1 MPAMT
6 CPSCEGVTDTSSRS
20 CESCG
25 EPLPVSPG
33 WVIADRYEIQAR
45 LGEGGMGAVFRARDR
60 ALRVTVAFKVL
71 RLKADPTAVR
81 RFHHEVALARK
92 VRHENVCAVYEYGED
107 RGILY
112 CTMELV
118 GGKNLRQVLREQAP
132 LPVDLAY
139 RVALKAAA
147 GLRAIHEAG
156 VLHRDLKA
164 SNIMIDAKEG
174 VRLVDFGIAKAIP
187 TPEQEESTE
196 TPITGRDA
204 VVGTP
209 AYMSPEQVMGWP
221 LDARSDI
228 YSFGVV
234 LFELFTGEVPF
245 HGGGRA
251 ATMRK
256 QLEEPLP
263 LHGTLGQSLPSQLV
277 RVLERAMAKDP
288 DRRYAD
294 VAELIRDLERARDSF
309 RTDTVDAV
317 PTALPL
323 RWLLPALVVVAGA
336 AFFEWTTRQPSEERR
351 PAAPSTIPPST
362 AAAIV
367 PPSSSPP
374 TASPG
379 AASPATLLAARP
391 SRRGANPRPG
401 PAAPSPTTMTP
412 STTTTTT
419 VPPIAL
425 AAAPTTTV
433 PTTIAAAP
441 PTTITP
447 KPLET
452 RPHCLACP
460 PPAYPPAAQKYG
472 LAGTVELEI
481 TIDEKGNVTGT
492 RVLSGHSAFRAAAEK
507 VVRGWRFVPAT
518 RDGVPIKYTL
528 RQLVEF
534 TQR

>member
-1 MPAMT
+1 MVSPMPATT
-6 CPSCEGVTDTSSRS
+6 CPSCEGITDTSSRS
-20 CESCG
+20 CQSCG
-25 EPLPVSPG
+25 EPLPVQPG
-33 WVIADRYEIQAR
+33 WVIADRYEIQAQ

-71 RLKADPTAVR
+71 RLKRDPGVVR

-107 RGILY
+107 KGILY

-118 GGKNLRQVLREQAP
+118 GGKNLRQVLREDGP
-132 LPVDLAY
+132 LPMDRAY

-156 VLHRDLKA
+156 VLHRDLKS
-164 SNIMIDAKEG
+164 SNIMIDAKER

-187 TPEQEESTE
+187 TAEEEGSTE

-234 LFELFTGEVPF
+234 LFELFTGELPF
-245 HGGGRA
+245 HGGSRA

-256 QLEEPLP
+256 HLEEQPP
-263 LHGTLGQSLPSQLV
+263 LHGTHAQSLPTQLV
-277 RVLERAMAKDP
+277 HVLERALAKDP
-288 DRRYAD
+288 DARYED
-294 VAELIRDLERARDSF
+294 VAEMVRDLERARDSK
-309 RTDTVDAV
+309 TDTLEGIPAS
-317 PTALPL
+317 LPL
-323 RWLLPALVVVAGA
+323 RWLLPALVLVAGA
-336 AFFEWTTRQPSEERR
+336 AVFELTASHPDAEHG
-351 PAAPSTIPPST
+351 PPAPSSIPPST
-362 AAAIV
+362 VSAAIV
-367 PPSSSPP
+367 SPSPSPPPP
-374 TASPG
+374 TAIAKPG
-379 AASPATLLAARP
+379 RLAARP
-391 SRRGANPRPG
+391 RPTPVG
-401 PAAPSPTTMTP
+401 TPPPVTPTTP
-412 STTTTTT
+412 
-419 VPPIAL
+419 VP
-425 AAAPTTTV
+425 

-441 PTTITP
+441 PTTLAAMPPVPTTTTTTVP
-447 KPLET
+447 AAPVET
-452 RPHCLACP
+452 RPRCLSCP
-460 PPAYPPAAQKYG
+460 PPAYPPAAEKYG

-492 RVLSGHSAFRAAAEK
+492 RVLNGHNALRAAAEK
-507 VVRGWRFVPAT
+507 VARAWRFAPAT

-534 TQR
+534 RQAAGR